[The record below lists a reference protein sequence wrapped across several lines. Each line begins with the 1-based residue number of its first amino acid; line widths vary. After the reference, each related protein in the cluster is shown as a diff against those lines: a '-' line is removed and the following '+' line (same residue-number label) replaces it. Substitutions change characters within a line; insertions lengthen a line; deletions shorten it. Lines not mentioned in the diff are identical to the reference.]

1 MQEKAQNNPQM
12 CTGGAALRNSKVR
25 GWTLDD
31 MKFVAKPRM
40 SIHVY
45 SYHVYSSNRR
55 LLYMFP
61 I

>member
-1 MQEKAQNNPQM
+1 MQEKTQNNPQM

-40 SIHVY
+40 SIHIMTI
-45 SYHVYSSNRR
+45 R